1 MINVFGNFCK
11 HMAKFLCKN
20 VKKYIFLQNKTL
32 GIIEKTFY
40 SYVKP

>member
-1 MINVFGNFCK
+1 MINVFEHFCK
-11 HMAKFLCKN
+11 HMAKFLGKN

-32 GIIEKTFY
+32 DIIEQTFY